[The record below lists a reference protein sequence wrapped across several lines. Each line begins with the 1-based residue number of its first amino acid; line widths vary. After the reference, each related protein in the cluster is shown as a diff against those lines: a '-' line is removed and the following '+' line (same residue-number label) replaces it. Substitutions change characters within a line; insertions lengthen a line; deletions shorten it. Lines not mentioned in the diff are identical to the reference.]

1 MPRSEDVLVEQYAP
15 LVRRQALQL
24 VSRLPPSVELDDL
37 MQAGMMG
44 LLDAVRRYQVVAEA
58 QFETYAVTRIR
69 GAMLDE
75 LRSQDWLPRSVRT
88 KARQI
93 EVAVSALRQQLL
105 REPSEPEIA
114 HALSLSMDDYYEL
127 LDEAVGVQVIHYED
141 LKRHSDPSADALEFL
156 EDSTRERAYFDN
168 PLNLLT
174 SQGLRQALI
183 TAIDQ
188 LPEREKLLFALQFE
202 QDLNQKEIA
211 LVLGVTEGRVS
222 QIRSQAVAR
231 IRASLAKDQW
241 DAISDSAEF
250 QVLL

>member
-93 EVAVSALRQQLL
+93 EVAVSALRQKLL

-114 HALSLSMDDYYEL
+114 EALSLSMDDYYEL

-141 LKRHSDPSADALEFL
+141 LKRHADPSADALEFL
-156 EDSTRERAYFDN
+156 EDSTREQAYFDN
-168 PLNLLT
+168 PLNLLDFP
-174 SQGLRQALI
+174 R
-183 TAIDQ
+183 
-188 LPEREKLLFALQFE
+188 P
-202 QDLNQKEIA
+202 
-211 LVLGVTEGRVS
+211 
-222 QIRSQAVAR
+222 
-231 IRASLAKDQW
+231 ASGADYCH
-241 DAISDSAEF
+241 
-250 QVLL
+250 

>member
-24 VSRLPPSVELDDL
+24 VSRLPASVELDDL

-75 LRSQDWLPRSVRT
+75 LRSQDWLPRSVRS

-93 EVAVSALRQQLL
+93 EVAVSTLRQKLL

-114 HALSLSMDDYYEL
+114 EALSLSMDDYYEL

-141 LKRHSDPSADALEFL
+141 LKRHADPSADALEFL
-156 EDSTRERAYFDN
+156 EDSTREQAYFDN

-222 QIRSQAVAR
+222 QLRSQAVAR
-231 IRASLAKDQW
+231 IRASLAKDEW